1 MKMIA
6 PRKLPG
12 WFVLILLLLSSFGG
26 SVARAAEPDSDEA
39 AIRKLVGTYFSSWSS
54 ADFLVYRSLFRP
66 NASIAVF
73 ESDRWQ
79 TLELARFLDDQ
90 ESIQVQHRME
100 EIPLSVG
107 IKALSSRAA
116 FVEVSWRLKRTPD
129 APGVT
134 GKDWFTLVK
143 EGQDWKIL
151 NLIFWFDAPAKSPGR

>member
-1 MKMIA
+1 MITL
-6 PRKLPG
+6 RTIPG
-12 WFVLILLLLSSFGG
+12 RFVLILLLLSFFGG
-26 SVARAAEPDSDEA
+26 ARAGAAEPDSDEA
-39 AIRKLVGTYFSSWSS
+39 AIRKLVDTYFRSWSE
-54 ADFLVYRSLFRP
+54 ADFVVYRSLFRP
-66 NASIAVF
+66 NASIAFF

-79 TLELARFLDDQ
+79 TQDLAKFLDDQ
-90 ESIQVQHRME
+90 ENIQVQHRME
-100 EIPLSVG
+100 EVPLSVG

-151 NLIFWFDAPAKSPGR
+151 HLTFWFDVPAKSPGR